1 MGVLIPEPALGAT
14 IQRTDTE
21 RINEK
26 TTLLHKGLI
35 SRHWTN
41 GNLLYLHPLLPDRC
55 MRSMVHIS

>member
-26 TTLLHKGLI
+26 TTLLHKGLDLI
-35 SRHWTN
+35 HRSGSN
-41 GNLLYLHPLLPDRC
+41 GWR
-55 MRSMVHIS
+55 